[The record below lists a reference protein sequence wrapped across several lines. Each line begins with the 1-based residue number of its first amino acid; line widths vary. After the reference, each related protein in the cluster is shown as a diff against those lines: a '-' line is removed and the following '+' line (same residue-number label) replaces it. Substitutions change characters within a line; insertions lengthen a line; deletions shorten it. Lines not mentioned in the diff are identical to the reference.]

1 MGLLLHDSLYTMQI
15 YIHVTYSHTWACY
28 YITPHMRKQTLVHT
42 YAHIYTCTCVLY
54 LSAVSW
60 GKVDAGKYH
69 ITGGIVFMSL
79 SARPCIYMKD
89 NARHMH
95 TPKAAS
101 GKKTELPWAGFEPV
115 TSRVLD
121 GCSCMCGCECV
132 CIALE

>member
-1 MGLLLHDSLYTMQI
+1 M
-15 YIHVTYSHTWACY
+15 
-28 YITPHMRKQTLVHT
+28 TPHMRKQTLVVLVHT
-42 YAHIYTCTCVLY
+42 YAHIDTCTRVLY

-79 SARPCIYMKD
+79 NARPCIYMKD

-101 GKKTELPWAGFEPV
+101 EFHRKKTELPWAGFEPTCM
-115 TSRVLD
+115 TSRILD
-121 GCSCMCGCECV
+121 RCSCMCGCECV